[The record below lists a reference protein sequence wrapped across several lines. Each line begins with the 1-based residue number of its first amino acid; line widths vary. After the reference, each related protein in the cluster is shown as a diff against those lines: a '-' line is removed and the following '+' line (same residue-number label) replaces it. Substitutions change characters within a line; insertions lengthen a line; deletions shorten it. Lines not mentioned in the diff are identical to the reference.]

1 LTISRFGTGS
11 VLRHPKTILSLVFLA
26 LVLAYTASVPNF
38 DQPFISYALASAVIF
53 LFVAHSSTRAWAAAI
68 LAALG
73 FTICQAF
80 FDQGAGAAAPSVSLY
95 AGMLGRGGFLVL
107 GWRAICAPPQES
119 LSLRRILLIP
129 IGIVSFVF
137 ASLVA
142 LNLTV
147 MAHPRVLDSY
157 LYMFDGSLGFQ
168 PSFMLGRLF
177 LRYKPLADVALCA
190 YLGLPFV
197 IGLVCAGY
205 LKYGSPWRLLG
216 ILASAGLLGYFLYF
230 AFPATG
236 PVYVAGASFPGSPH
250 PFATLGQM
258 HAHPITL
265 PFRAPRNAIPSLHM
279 AWALLLWFNCRPLSG
294 ISRGLA
300 VIYVVL
306 TVVATLGTGEHYLA
320 DLAVAVPF
328 SVAVQA
334 LWTRA
339 QNQAR
344 YRVLAGA
351 TGLTLAWLIALRYG
365 TNFFLLSPAIPWG
378 CILVS
383 TIASLMLGR
392 LLHRFE

>member
-1 LTISRFGTGS
+1 M
-11 VLRHPKTILSLVFLA
+11 VFLV

-38 DQPFISYALASAVIF
+38 DQPFISYALASAAIF
-53 LFVAHSSTRAWAAAI
+53 LFVAHSSARAWGAAI
-68 LAALG
+68 LAAVG
-73 FTICQAF
+73 FSICHAF
-80 FDQGAGAAAPSVSLY
+80 FERGLAAAAPSVSLY
-95 AGMLGRGGFLVL
+95 AGMLGRGSFLVL
-107 GWRAICAPPQES
+107 GWRAICGPPQES

-129 IGIVSFVF
+129 IGIVSFVL

-147 MAHPRVLDSY
+147 MTHPRVLDFY
-157 LYMFDGSLGFQ
+157 LYMFDGSLGVQ
-168 PSFMLGRLF
+168 PSFLLGQLF
-177 LRYKPLADVALCA
+177 VRYKPLAEVALAA

-250 PFATLGQM
+250 PFATLKQM
-258 HAHPITL
+258 HPHAITL

-279 AWALLLWFNCRPLSG
+279 AWALLLWFNCRPLSRS
-294 ISRGLA
+294 SRALA
-300 VIYVVL
+300 MIYVVL

-334 LWTRA
+334 LWTRSHHK
-339 QNQAR
+339 AR
-344 YRVLAGA
+344 YRVLVAA
-351 TGLTLAWLIALRYG
+351 TGLTLAWLIVLRYG
-365 TNFFLLSPAIPWG
+365 TNFFLLSPTIPWG

-383 TIASLMLGR
+383 TVASLMLVR
-392 LLHRFE
+392 FLHRLE